1 MKLWLAALALL
12 APAPRGD
19 VTSAH
24 ELWKINVTQKHGLQR
39 FDRTAGF
46 LWMKQQSVVFL
57 GPDRMAI
64 YQVNRAAQQSA
75 LKGRNSSG
83 GSGNFLLNLEV
94 FDVRDGHEI
103 SAAQFTTNAGY
114 SRVLP
119 TRDGGFLVRAGELL
133 YLYSAAFEKIATR
146 KLELKRAART
156 ESWQIE
162 VTPSGERV
170 VLVHQQIF
178 LHPQRLS
185 DGTLLTAGK
194 SSADVEVLD
203 AGTLTTVKSFKL
215 AQSLPYWSLL
225 DDALLTKDPAEVFDD
240 AQSGLLDFG
249 GHWKPLPPVWESTKH
264 SCAYVMEGLT
274 KDVVAAHGCNA
285 LVVFSISGE
294 KEKLLTQQARSGEM
308 FTNVLGQGD
317 FLAAQSDAYTQS
329 GSALVSTRAARIEVF
344 DLRTKARTIA
354 VSVERNPI
362 HYAVS
367 ANGALAV
374 VDGDTLKLY
383 APGEQEGKK

>member
-1 MKLWLAALALL
+1 MRVWLLALALL
-12 APAPRGD
+12 ASRRSGD
-19 VTSAH
+19 TQSAH
-24 ELWKINVTQKHGLQR
+24 ELWKINVTEKHGLQR
-39 FDRTAGF
+39 FDRAAGF
-46 LWMKQQSVVFL
+46 LWMKQQGVVFL
-57 GPDRMAI
+57 GPDRVAI
-64 YQVNRAAQQSA
+64 YQVNRAAQQGA

-94 FDVRDGHEI
+94 LDVRDGHEI

-119 TRDGGFLVRAGELL
+119 TRDGGFLVRAGDLL

-146 KLELKRAART
+146 KLELKRTARS

-162 VTPSGERV
+162 VTPSGNDV
-170 VLVHQQIF
+170 VLVHQQVF

-185 DGTLLTAGK
+185 DGTLLTAGR

-203 AGTLTTVKSFKL
+203 AGTLATVKSFKL
-215 AQSLPYWSLL
+215 SQSLPYWSSL
-225 DDALLTKDPAEVFDD
+225 DDALLTKDPAQVFDD
-240 AQSGLLDFG
+240 TQSGLLDFD

-274 KDVVAAHGCNA
+274 KDQVAAHGCNA
-285 LVVFSISGE
+285 LVVFSIPG
-294 KEKLLTQQARSGEM
+294 EKLLTQQARSGEM
-308 FTNVLGQGD
+308 FTIVVGHGN
-317 FLAAQSDAYTQS
+317 FLAAQSDEYTPS
-329 GSALVSTRAARIEVF
+329 ASALVSARAARVEVF
-344 DLRTKARTIA
+344 DVRTKARTIA

-362 HYAVS
+362 YYAVS

-374 VDGDTLKLY
+374 VDGEMLKLY
-383 APGEQEGKK
+383 GPGAQEGKK